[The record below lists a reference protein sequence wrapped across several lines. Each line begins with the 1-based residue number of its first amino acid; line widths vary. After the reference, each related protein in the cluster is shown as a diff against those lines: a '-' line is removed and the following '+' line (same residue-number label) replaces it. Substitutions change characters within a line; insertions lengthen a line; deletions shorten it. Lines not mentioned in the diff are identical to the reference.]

1 MGSYTMKNI
10 TVHKEGE
17 EGTILVDGASGKI
30 ITPLDQQ
37 PEWTNGLA
45 TCLVQERLS
54 FYEKR
59 FGAES
64 DAFKTIMNADAVEF
78 SDLGW
83 MGMSVEGG
91 DEIELFADP
100 AYRSEVVAKALG
112 IDTETGEMSGKVLAE
127 REVSRENRGRTQTE
141 IETLEHSQDKGF
153 QPQQSTREEAIKERT
168 GTAHR

>member
-1 MGSYTMKNI
+1 MKNI

-17 EGTILVDGASGKI
+17 EGTVLVDGASGKL
-30 ITPLDQQ
+30 ITPVDQQ
-37 PEWTNGLA
+37 PDWCNGLA

-59 FGAES
+59 FGADS
-64 DAFKTIMNADAVEF
+64 DAFKTIQAADAVEF

-83 MGMSVEGG
+83 LGMSAEGG
-91 DEIELFADP
+91 DELEIFPTPE
-100 AYRSEVVAKALG
+100 YRSEVVAKALG

-141 IETLEHSQDKGF
+141 IEALDHSVDKGF
-153 QPQQSTREEAIKERT
+153 QPQSTREEALKERT
-168 GTAHR
+168 GTSTR